1 MLRDQITNCKIDL
14 IFFLHLENWRRGME
28 KNNNNLLILGI
39 ALTVY
44 FLIILILGQSS
55 TAQHNDDDEDSSWLD
70 VRDYYNQF
78 AHFKESNNY
87 NSIFPILYL
96 FFVIIVGI
104 IIIWKVTHRTKER
117 RPFSSE
123 VKRQI
128 LKNQNYK
135 CAICKRSNEVW
146 DYDHKNG
153 DRSNNKIS
161 NCQALCPNC
170 HAKKTRGL
178 LKNKAKSN
186 LRLLKLFIIS
196 LIIITIIYF
205 LY

>member
-28 KNNNNLLILGI
+28 KNNNNLVILGI

-55 TAQHNDDDEDSSWLD
+55 TAQHNDNDEDSSWLD

-87 NSIFPILYL
+87 NSIFPISYL

-135 CAICKRSNEVW
+135 CAICINSSTTVELSSRMGIFTKES
-146 DYDHKNG
+146 
-153 DRSNNKIS
+153 II
-161 NCQALCPNC
+161 
-170 HAKKTRGL
+170 KK
-178 LKNKAKSN
+178 
-186 LRLLKLFIIS
+186 
-196 LIIITIIYF
+196 
-205 LY
+205 LYYIL

>member
-1 MLRDQITNCKIDL
+1 
-14 IFFLHLENWRRGME
+14 ME
-28 KNNNNLLILGI
+28 KNNNSLLILEI

-44 FLIILILGQSS
+44 FLIMLILVQSS
-55 TAQHNDDDEDSSWLD
+55 TAQHNDDDEDSSWLN

-78 AHFKESNNY
+78 ANFKESNNY

-96 FFVIIVGI
+96 LFVIIAGA
-104 IIIWKVTHRTKER
+104 IIWKLTHRTKER
-117 RPFSSE
+117 RYFSAE

-146 DYDHKNG
+146 DYDHKNE

-196 LIIITIIYF
+196 LIIIIIIYF